1 MVVIDSVITAAKME
15 FEDTRKDLQS
25 KESKIGSEL
34 GQINTYENEQKLLHN
49 AVMTLSNY
57 EEIQ

>member
-1 MVVIDSVITAAKME
+1 ME